1 MEENKEKRF
10 VLNQSLDNDTRICRY
25 MSFDVFLQL
34 LYGKLFVPRR
44 QLFMDVRESG
54 RRPIGSQFLL
64 KSIGETNHDIQKI
77 QEELKTYDQYSKNLS
92 QSRFLLTACWT
103 IDNGEDFLMWKS
115 YASQIGV
122 CVKTSIGQLLANI
135 NYEKYDLMPICSTMS
150 YLSIYQKAGFLES
163 VFAKDKYY
171 QSENE
176 FRIYFVPR
184 GNVLDE
190 EMKSID
196 TETVERIILRSSEKE
211 EEQSKD
217 PKYPMNIFLDV
228 DPQLISSIV
237 LSPFIKTS
245 TIDCFRNLLR
255 NQFGEIFPNDKYI
268 KESEI
273 IIK

>member
-10 VLNQSLDNDTRICRY
+10 ILNQTLDNGTRICRY

-34 LYGKLFVPRR
+34 LYGILFVPRR

-54 RRPIGSQFLL
+54 KRNI
-64 KSIGETNHDIQKI
+64 KSRFMLRSINDNNHGIQKI
-77 QEELKTYDQYSKNLS
+77 QEELNAYDQFSKKLR
-92 QSRFLLTACWT
+92 QSRFLLTSCWT

-122 CVKTSIGQLLANI
+122 CVKTTIGQLLFNI
-135 NYEKYDLMPICSTMS
+135 DYVKNNLLPICSTMS
-150 YLSIYQKAGFLES
+150 YMGIYQKAGLLES

-184 GNVLDE
+184 DNVTAE

-196 TETVERIILRSSEKE
+196 AKTVEKILKKASEKE
-211 EEQSKD
+211 EEKFKD
-217 PKYPMNIFLDV
+217 PKYPMSIFLDV
-228 DPQLISSIV
+228 DPLFINSII
-237 LSPFIKTS
+237 LSPFIKSS
-245 TIDCFRNLLR
+245 TIDCFRDLLR
-255 NQFGEIFPNDKYI
+255 KRFSELFPNDNYI
-268 KESEI
+268 RKSEI
-273 IIK
+273 IVK

>member
-54 RRPIGSQFLL
+54 RRPIRSRFLL

-77 QEELKTYDQYSKNLS
+77 QKELKTYDQYSKNLR
-92 QSRFLLTACWT
+92 QSRFLLTSCWT

-122 CVKTSIGQLLANI
+122 CVKTSIGQLLTNI

-150 YLSIYQKAGFLES
+150 YLGIYQKTGFLES
-163 VFAKDKYY
+163 VFAKDRYY

-184 GNVLDE
+184 SNVADKEL
-190 EMKSID
+190 KSID
-196 TETVERIILRSSEKE
+196 TKTVERIISRSSEKE

-217 PKYPMNIFLDV
+217 PKYTMSIFLEV
-228 DPQLISSIV
+228 HPQFISSIV
-237 LSPFIKTS
+237 LSPFIKSS
-245 TIDCFRNLLR
+245 TVYCFRDLLR
-255 NQFGEIFPNDKYI
+255 NRFGELFPNDKYI

>member
-122 CVKTSIGQLLANI
+122 CVKTSIGQLLTNI
-135 NYEKYDLMPICSTMS
+135 NYEKYDLLPICSTMS

-163 VFAKDKYY
+163 VFAKDKNY

-245 TIDCFRNLLR
+245 TIDCFRDLLR
-255 NQFGEIFPNDKYI
+255 KRFSELFPNDNYI
-268 KESEI
+268 RQSEI

>member
-54 RRPIGSQFLL
+54 RRPIRSRFLL
-64 KSIGETNHDIQKI
+64 KSISETNHDIQKI
-77 QEELKTYDQYSKNLS
+77 QKELKTYEQYSKNLR
-92 QSRFLLTACWT
+92 QSRFLLTSCWT

-122 CVKTSIGQLLANI
+122 CVKTSIGQLLTNI
-135 NYEKYDLMPICSTMS
+135 KYEKYDLLPICSTMS

-163 VFAKDKYY
+163 VFAKDKNY